1 MVLRKYAI
9 VHELHGNLILSLQKS
24 ISNLRV
30 ENEKKK
36 KDPKMGTNIF
46 MFKYFFWVFGTK
58 VDFGTVGNKNKQEGK
73 FKQELPSE
81 CNKVEAGN

>member
-1 MVLRKYAI
+1 MVLLKYVI

-24 ISNLRV
+24 IPNLRV

-36 KDPKMGTNIF
+36 EPKKGTNIF
-46 MFKYFFWVFGTK
+46 IIKYFFWVFGTK
-58 VDFGTVGNKNKQEGK
+58 VDFDTVGNKNKQEGK

-81 CNKVEAGN
+81 YNKVEAGN